1 MSSEWSAGERL
12 LLLQAVEHVGPHAW
26 TEVADAVRTVL
37 QRLSVKSTAALE
49 AASCREMFEQLSLQH
64 ENLDAA
70 AAALAAAV
78 SADLRRRAEQ
88 LEVDARALHARLA
101 AVKAAPVVTICA
113 ADETHEHVDIETDE
127 PPPVV
132 APTPPPQQQQQPTT
146 RRPRR
151 RAAHDEPSEP
161 TPTAPTSRGSSRVAS
176 RAASPTPSPLPPG
189 DDVDA
194 GHSPTALSA
203 ATTTTTAAVAAAA
216 ATATP
221 AAVTPSSKRS
231 TPHRA
236 AAPQSDPLAV
246 IVRTLMQD
254 ERALWFRDPVD
265 PAVATEYNDVIREP
279 LHLRAI
285 ALALEQEPPPSA
297 EHVWAALL
305 HVFYNAFVFN
315 DPQSAVFQSAHE
327 LRCIAAKLILPHLPA
342 HAATYASALAALS
355 PVHTADGHEVE
366 LRMPKAPSSAKR
378 KR

>member
-1 MSSEWSAGERL
+1 
-12 LLLQAVEHVGPHAW
+12 
-26 TEVADAVRTVL
+26 
-37 QRLSVKSTAALE
+37 
-49 AASCREMFEQLSLQH
+49 MFEQLSLQH
-64 ENLDAA
+64 ENLDACA
-70 AAALAAAV
+70 AELAATF
-78 SADLRRRAEQ
+78 SADLRRRAGQ

-113 ADETHEHVDIETDE
+113 TDETHEHVDIETDE
-127 PPPVV
+127 PPLPPPVI
-132 APTPPPQQQQQPTT
+132 APTPPPPQQPTT
-146 RRPRR
+146 RRARR
-151 RAAHDEPSEP
+151 RSGHDEPSEP

-176 RAASPTPSPLPPG
+176 RAASPTPSPLPGAPPAG

-194 GHSPTALSA
+194 GHSPTAPSA
-203 ATTTTTAAVAAAA
+203 TATATAVAGA

-236 AAPQSDPLAV
+236 AAPQSEPLAV

-355 PVHTADGHEVE
+355 PLHTADGHEVE
-366 LRMPKAPSSAKR
+366 LRMPKTPSSAKR